1 MKKVLGYSEKE
12 YMIYRKKH
20 AKQTHKKK
28 QKNNKKTTKIERKT
42 YEKKPKYL

>member
-20 AKQTHKKK
+20 AKQTHKKTT
-28 QKNNKKTTKIERKT
+28 KNKKIERKT
-42 YEKKPKYL
+42 YEKNPKYL

>member
-20 AKQTHKKK
+20 AKQA
-28 QKNNKKTTKIERKT
+28 QKNPQKTLYIQ
-42 YEKKPKYL
+42 LCICHG

>member
-20 AKQTHKKK
+20 AKQT
-28 QKNNKKTTKIERKT
+28 Q
-42 YEKKPKYL
+42 KKPQKTKK

>member
-20 AKQTHKKK
+20 AKQTQKKPHKK
-28 QKNNKKTTKIERKT
+28 QKYRKKNIRKKTKIFMKVE
-42 YEKKPKYL
+42 

>member
-20 AKQTHKKK
+20 AKQTQKNHKK
-28 QKNNKKTTKIERKT
+28 QKIERKT
-42 YEKKPKYL
+42 YEKNPKYL